1 MDKYLLALAA
11 CAVSFLLGITI
22 TWSIIHPKYEDALDG
37 HRKALVLA
45 LEWRE
50 ATYNYKQLVDEML
63 AEMKKKE
70 DK

>member
-1 MDKYLLALAA
+1 MDKYILALAA
-11 CAVSFLLGITI
+11 CAVSFVLGITL
-22 TWSIIHPKYEDALDG
+22 TWAIIYPKYTGALDG
-37 HRKALVLA
+37 HRKAIELA

-63 AEMKKKE
+63 VQMKETE